1 MHLTERQD
9 AVTNARASRRILK
22 ELIDA
27 FLLEDLFSFSTK
39 GKIVD
44 ISEKEYYCH
53 ISLQS
58 DEMLYEVPL
67 NKEKSFVFTVRRS
80 VLQPYRMSQ
89 NEVYLIDKPS
99 KLMQSMEPLD
109 VIKALMDL
117 ASDFHPYPT
126 EKLERFCEEI
136 STAIQQTALAMEA
149 NESLPE
155 KYDLSLL
162 HTERIASFRDRPFH
176 PTAKAKMG
184 WNAEEYRKYSPE
196 YSREIKLKWVALHRA
211 YIRSGT
217 NADEALLWQLLQEE
231 EKKRLND
238 AFDKAGVSKSDY
250 MAFPIHPWQKQH
262 VLSDLYRNE
271 IDQKI
276 CVPLSV
282 ETGGMV
288 ATSSLRS
295 LAHLEQRRFHLKLP
309 IGIYSL
315 GASRLLPP
323 RYFINGE
330 KGQQLLQ
337 RVKEKNKEID
347 KQLFLC
353 NEIHWWTFRN
363 KGNDLFSDK
372 PGHLAF
378 QIREYPKELNDSS
391 DISLLPMAAFANNY
405 LRGHRHP
412 FALWLNKKGKDLT
425 SENIRLLFRELCE
438 AFFQLSLR
446 LLSYGIMPELHGQNV
461 VLILDKYRLKGFLL
475 RDHDTVRIFPRW
487 METKGLNDPEY
498 VIRKDTPNTLIH
510 QSPESFLAYFQTLG
524 IQVNLY
530 SIVDAL
536 STSYGID
543 EFEFWQEVKESF
555 IQTLCEIDI
564 PDQHRSII
572 HELFFQRKSWPVKKV
587 LHPLLMRTGSG
598 GGSMPS
604 SIGTIRNPFQ

>member
-412 FALWLNKKGKDLT
+412 FALWLNQKGKDLT

-564 PDQHRSII
+564 PDEHRSII

-587 LHPLLMRTGSG
+587 LHPLLMRRGSG